1 MQVFNLASYVVGIV
15 IVWAMLSAFFHRY
28 ATVSELCECG
38 CWSLDVDFG
47 YVYIYIHIRMLV
59 VRSRFVYVSH
69 DFRDFIGLNS
79 ASA

>member
-1 MQVFNLASYVVGIV
+1 MFNLASYVVGICHC
-15 IVWAMLSAFFHRY
+15 LSDVVSFFHSY

-38 CWSLDVDFG
+38 CWSLDVNFG

-59 VRSRFVYVSH
+59 ARSRFVYVSH